1 MLLLIDDLPYSRLP
15 LVHVLTGAGY
25 DVREAPTGREGLRLA
40 RLDADIVVLDAK
52 LPDMN
57 GFEVC
62 RLLKQD
68 RLTSLIPVIMY
79 SSFFA
84 SEEAAQ
90 EAAKAGA
97 DAYLPRTPDAGE
109 LLEVLQRMT
118 KADEGPPSS

>member
-1 MLLLIDDLPYSRLP
+1 MVLLIDDLPYSRLP
-15 LVHVLTGAGY
+15 LVHALTRAGY

-40 RLDADIVVLDAK
+40 RFNAEIVVLDAK

-68 RLTSLIPVIMY
+68 RLTGPIPVIMY

-84 SEEAAQ
+84 SGEAAQ

-118 KADEGPPSS
+118 KADEGPSSP

>member
-15 LVHVLTGAGY
+15 LVHALTGAGY

-109 LLEVLQRMT
+109 LLDVLQRMT
-118 KADEGPPSS
+118 KADEGPPSP

>member
-1 MLLLIDDLPYSRLP
+1 
-15 LVHVLTGAGY
+15 
-25 DVREAPTGREGLRLA
+25 LA